1 MNVKEE
7 DIRKIFEKMGETVR
21 LTLVRVDLTGTN
33 DGYALVRYSSADDAR
48 GVLDKYT
55 KVEICGRK
63 YATAPVEGSILIY
76 NIDKKWKNE
85 DVIKL
90 LKETGTEG
98 IEKVSLVVD
107 PDNVGHN
114 LGYGFVELQTCK
126 DAQNAFD
133 CKNLQRKLDK
143 LQKCCFLLLGF
154 NKPNQ
159 PRNNRKTPGKS
170 HRRRRSDIM
179 DYKTAVAVQSI
190 RQQAHWMRWQK
201 RFGSGPVV
209 ALQPHMLPTWNHPF
223 PARAGGYHT
232 YSYHPGYINMHPS
245 YPQRGYNPLPADSR
259 GYNDHRRPA
268 RSFSGSSSS
277 ANNPRGDGLLARP
290 NTYHR
295 QGDFD

>member
-143 LQKCCFLLLGF
+143 LQKVNVKVFLL
-154 NKPNQ
+154 KPV
-159 PRNNRKTPGKS
+159 
-170 HRRRRSDIM
+170 SDEK
-179 DYKTAVAVQSI
+179 D
-190 RQQAHWMRWQK
+190 
-201 RFGSGPVV
+201 
-209 ALQPHMLPTWNHPF
+209 
-223 PARAGGYHT
+223 
-232 YSYHPGYINMHPS
+232 
-245 YPQRGYNPLPADSR
+245 
-259 GYNDHRRPA
+259 
-268 RSFSGSSSS
+268 SSS
-277 ANNPRGDGLLARP
+277 NNESFHNSSILGYSLK
-290 NTYHR
+290 YHLIK
-295 QGDFD
+295 